1 MLLFQGIIDSIP
13 LLDKQDKTRQD
24 KTNTYKVAP
33 VYVLEK
39 ISKDFTKEDRYIF
52 NEEKDKIIIRIMIH
66 YKLDNS

>member
-39 ISKDFTKEDRYIF
+39 ISKDFTKEDRYIYLRKTSD
-52 NEEKDKIIIRIMIH
+52 EG
-66 YKLDNS
+66 